1 MFQTI
6 PAIMTRKELSELLH
20 ISKGTLLR
28 LIHDGKIEA
37 FQIGNSFRFTKEAVE
52 EFVERSTFNT

>member
-37 FQIGNSFRFTKEAVE
+37 FQIGNSFRFTKDSIL
-52 EFVERSTFNT
+52 EFIANSTHVY